1 MQLQQIHPKD
11 GWQEASVVMAIV
23 AKATIIEEVLRQ
35 ALPPRGRVEFQA
47 VVSLG
52 KNNDVIEQHREPVT
66 NLTHQI

>member
-1 MQLQQIHPKD
+1 
-11 GWQEASVVMAIV
+11 MAIV
-23 AKATIIEEVLRQ
+23 AKATITEEVHRQ

-52 KNNDVIEQHREPVT
+52 KNNDVIEQHKEPVT